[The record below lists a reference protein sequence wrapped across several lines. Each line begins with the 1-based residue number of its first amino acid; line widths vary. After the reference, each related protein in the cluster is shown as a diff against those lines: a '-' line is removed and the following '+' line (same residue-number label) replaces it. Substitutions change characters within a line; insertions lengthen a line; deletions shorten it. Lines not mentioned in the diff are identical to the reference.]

1 VEHYQEG
8 QKIMN
13 IKEIEEL
20 ALLLEGE
27 NPSSHGEWLRLRA
40 DALTALTWL
49 TQASGPRVTPE
60 NQHVTELLQCIYR
73 GANIGIGQYVAKPR
87 LCLNKI

>member
-1 VEHYQEG
+1 
-8 QKIMN
+8 MN

-49 TQASGPRVTPE
+49 TKARGPLVTPE
-60 NQHVTELLQCIYR
+60 SQPVTELLQRIYR
-73 GANIGIGQYVAKPR
+73 DADIGVGQYVAKPR

>member
-40 DALTALTWL
+40 DALTALTWWA
-49 TQASGPRVTPE
+49 TCHAREPA
-60 NQHVTELLQCIYR
+60 R
-73 GANIGIGQYVAKPR
+73 G
-87 LCLNKI
+87 